1 MSRKRRSA
9 EDLDLYE
16 GAYKAFEWYWD
27 AHDSMPGLDA
37 YELLDPVARA
47 GVLATFEHWGCLV
60 PGERPLESR
69 VNKEHADPLILAAKA
84 GDHRF
89 PAFHA
94 GRDVWI
100 VTGYYRKGGRK
111 LDKVG
116 KREIRRAI
124 AARADYELKVEQGIY
139 YERT

>member
-60 PGERPLESR
+60 PGERP
-69 VNKEHADPLILAAKA
+69 A
-84 GDHRF
+84 GI
-89 PAFHA
+89 A
-94 GRDVWI
+94 G
-100 VTGYYRKGGRK
+100 
-111 LDKVG
+111 
-116 KREIRRAI
+116 E
-124 AARADYELKVEQGIY
+124 
-139 YERT
+139 